1 MEHNNLNYEKLYV
14 FVCIFLL
21 SATIQAQSFRITK
34 TVVNSSI
41 TDTCLSLPDSITSV
55 SLYSDEAINFTDI
68 LIITDSATYIPHEE
82 GIHTET
88 ENGMWSE
95 LIIFEHPQ
103 THLCISKPVH
113 KSITFTGIYVQPYTE
128 IEKQS
133 AVQLKSSSCSDVPT
147 MIYQDEWRADL
158 PAPDYE
164 RIYTETKNI
173 IIHHSAG
180 SNDDA
185 NYTDVVRNIYT
196 YHTETRE
203 WDDIGYNYLIAQ
215 NGIIYAG
222 RDPGEFPQDMV
233 QGAHFS
239 GNNAHTL
246 GICVLGNYEEVLV
259 PNTAYQSLRKLVTWK
274 CAKDS
279 LQPLLTASHPLNSKL
294 PIIAG
299 HADGAATLCPG
310 NYLYEFLPIL
320 RNEVADSLRQCGYTI
335 ATDLPEI
342 AFHNQT
348 SKKGSISDTE
358 LCYVFTIQGQLIAK
372 DIVEKIRHYTE
383 NPLYI
388 IIPQKITEE

>member
-1 MEHNNLNYEKLYV
+1 MKKLYV
-14 FVCIFLL
+14 FACILLL
-21 SATIQAQSFRITK
+21 SASIQAQSFRVTK

-41 TDTCLSLPDSITSV
+41 TDTCFSFPDSITSV
-55 SLYSDEAINFTDI
+55 SLHSDEAIDFTDI
-68 LIITDSATYIPHEE
+68 LIISDSATYIPHKE
-82 GIHTET
+82 GIDTET

-95 LIIFEHPQ
+95 LIIFKHPQ
-103 THLCISKPVH
+103 THLCISKPAH
-113 KSITFTGIYVQPYTE
+113 KSITFSGIYVQPFTKTE
-128 IEKQS
+128 KPS
-133 AVQLKSSSCSDVPT
+133 TVQLKSSSCSNVPS
-147 MIYQDEWRADL
+147 MIYQEEWRTGL

-180 SNDDA
+180 SNSEA
-185 NYTDVVRNIYT
+185 NYTDVIRNIYT
-196 YHTETRE
+196 YHTEIRE

-215 NGIIYAG
+215 NGVIYAG

-246 GICVLGNYEEVLV
+246 GICVLGNYEEVSV
-259 PNTAYQSLRKLVTWK
+259 PDTAYQSLQKLITWK

-279 LQPLLTASHPLNSKL
+279 LQPLLTAPHPLNSKL
-294 PIIAG
+294 PVIAG
-299 HADGAATLCPG
+299 HTDGAATLCPG
-310 NYLYEFLPIL
+310 DYLYNSLPIL

-348 SKKGSISDTE
+348 SKKQFISDTE
-358 LCYVFTIQGQLIAK
+358 LCYVFTIQGQLIAI
-372 DIVEKIRHYTE
+372 DIFEKLRHYME
-383 NPLYI
+383 NPMYVI
-388 IIPQKITEE
+388 VPIKNGKSSTHKF